1 MGDLISR
8 KEHKI
13 KIKKRYY
20 DAVLKGE
27 KTFEIRKNDR
37 DYNVG
42 DIINFIPI
50 ADDCDMILPH
60 NQTSYKVTYVF
71 HGGEYGLEEGYCVFG
86 IAPIEVNPQWI
97 PCSERL
103 PDGCESAELEVLVFM
118 KEKYIE
124 AEFQEVGFALYYP
137 DRKRF
142 HSVYGDL
149 VDITEIVVAWMPLPE
164 PYQQT

>member
-86 IAPIEVNPQWI
+86 IAPVESDPKWI

-103 PDGCESAELEVLVFM
+103 PEEYDYPEQRYRVLVSCSDGIVRNATIKSM
-118 KEKYIE
+118 LSGEKHFCLGY
-124 AEFQEVGFALYYP
+124 EF
-137 DRKRF
+137 
-142 HSVYGDL
+142 VY
-149 VDITEIVVAWMPLPE
+149 EAWMPLPE
-164 PYQQT
+164 PYQQI